1 MSQAKSRSWLLPLS
15 ILLSG
20 ALIAG
25 TILYT
30 QKNPSEEKQRETK
43 AIPECTGAASQQFSC
58 LKDRYHELVMQ
69 RSTKEAFD
77 ELKTT
82 YNTNTFVQSSCHQ
95 LTHIIGRAAAERYG
109 DVPTAFGQG
118 DSFCWSGHYHGVMEF
133 VAAKIGLENLTKEL
147 PNICKSIA
155 EKDTYSFDHYNCVH
169 GLGHGV
175 MGVNSNELFV
185 ALESCNALTDWWER
199 ESCYGGVFM
208 ENVMVDFNNETTT
221 KYLKPE
227 DPMYPCNAVEEK
239 YKQQCYLMQT
249 SYALKVQ
256 GYNFKTV
263 FGLCD
268 ATEEKFRDTCYQS
281 LGRDASGNTVSNLQG
296 TKERCLLGKDYRAQ
310 SNCVI
315 GAVKDFVSYHH
326 SDVQAKELCN
336 AFEPKIAELCHA
348 TITEY
353 YKSF

>member
-1 MSQAKSRSWLLPLS
+1 MSRSYTPFI
-15 ILLSG
+15 ILAVG
-20 ALIAG
+20 AIIAG
-25 TILYT
+25 GIFFFTRTPGEPTSKKNTVDTTI
-30 QKNPSEEKQRETK
+30 Q
-43 AIPECTGAASQQFSC
+43 ECEGAASQQFSC
-58 LKDRYHELVMQ
+58 LKTRFHDLVMK
-69 RSTKEAFD
+69 RSVKEAFD
-77 ELKTT
+77 ELKTM
-82 YNTNTFVQSSCHQ
+82 YNMNTFVQSSCHQ
-95 LTHIIGRAAAERYG
+95 LTHIIGRATAERYG
-109 DVPTAFGQG
+109 DVPTAFSYG

-133 VAAKIGLENLTKEL
+133 VVAKLGLENLEKEM
-147 PNICKSIA
+147 PNICKTVA
-155 EKDTYSFDHYNCVH
+155 EKSRYSFDHYNCVH

-185 ALESCNALTDWWER
+185 ALKSCDALTDWWER

-263 FGLCD
+263 FADCD
-268 ATEEKFRDTCYQS
+268 KVEEKFRNTCYQS
-281 LGRDASGNTVSNLQG
+281 LGRDASGNTVSNIQG
-296 TKERCLLGKDYRAQ
+296 TNERCVIGKDVQAV

-315 GAVKDFVSYHH
+315 GAVKDFISYHH
-326 SDVQAKELCN
+326 DDSEARKLCDT
-336 AFEPKIAELCHA
+336 FEPDIRDICLSTA
-348 TITEY
+348 TEY
-353 YKSF
+353 YKTF